1 MGVEVNS
8 VKNGN
13 SAGFAVEDISFVGT
27 TNRNLVSG
35 IPYKK

>member
-13 SAGFAVEDISFVGT
+13 NAGFAAEDISFVGT
-27 TNRNLVSG
+27 TNRNLVG
-35 IPYKK
+35 GMPYKK